1 MKKENGS
8 DTQLDLELFS
18 SPIGKRFSKF
28 HTENPHVY
36 TELVALARQFKR
48 KNPYSI
54 IGIGMLYEVL
64 RWNYWIQT
72 NTDQPF
78 KLSNCY
84 RAFYSRMIMER
95 EMDLE
100 GIFNVKMSV
109 ADSEN
114 LFYV

>member
-8 DTQLDLELFS
+8 NTQLDLELFS
-18 SPIGKRFSKF
+18 SALGKRFSKF

-95 EMDLE
+95 EIDLE
-100 GIFNVKMSV
+100 GIFNVKTSV
-109 ADSEN
+109 ADCEN

>member
-8 DTQLDLELFS
+8 NTQLDLELFS
-18 SPIGKRFSKF
+18 SALGKRFSKF

-48 KNPYSI
+48 KNPYS
-54 IGIGMLYEVL
+54 
-64 RWNYWIQT
+64 
-72 NTDQPF
+72 
-78 KLSNCY
+78 
-84 RAFYSRMIMER
+84 RMIMER
-95 EMDLE
+95 EIDLE
-100 GIFNVKMSV
+100 GIFNVKTSV